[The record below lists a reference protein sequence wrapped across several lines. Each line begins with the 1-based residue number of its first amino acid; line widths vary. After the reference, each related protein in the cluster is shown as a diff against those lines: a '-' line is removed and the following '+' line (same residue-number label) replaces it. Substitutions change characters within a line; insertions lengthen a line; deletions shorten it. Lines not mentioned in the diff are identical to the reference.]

1 MEFLGGSAVLLLLLR
16 NLGTQHRQH
25 NTIGIMTD
33 LSKIPVIVRVTSPTR
48 TV

>member
-1 MEFLGGSAVLLLLLR
+1 MEFLGGSAVLLPR

-25 NTIGIMTD
+25 NTIAIMTD
-33 LSKIPVIVRVTSPTR
+33 LSKTPVVVVRVTSPTR